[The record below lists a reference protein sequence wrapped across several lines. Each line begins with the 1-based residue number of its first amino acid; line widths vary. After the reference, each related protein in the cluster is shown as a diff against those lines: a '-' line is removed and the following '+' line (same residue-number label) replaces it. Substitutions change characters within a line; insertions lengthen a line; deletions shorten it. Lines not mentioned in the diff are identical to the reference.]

1 MPRGCSRR
9 TTLGLAEAATREGAA
24 RRRAFFL
31 ETPSKKPRRIN
42 DSRFI
47 DPGAQRLATHSNLD
61 LGRDRGRK
69 AAEEA
74 IDVYRAAT
82 KGEKNRTGAVRF
94 VNEKDKDEK
103 ELLPPPRRRRTAA
116 SAAKKEEKAT
126 A

>member
-1 MPRGCSRR
+1 MLLITRLYIRFWKRRHRSPGLVESRPGH
-9 TTLGLAEAATREGAA
+9 TLSDGHIPEGL
-24 RRRAFFL
+24 L
-31 ETPSKKPRRIN
+31 
-42 DSRFI
+42 
-47 DPGAQRLATHSNLD
+47 L
-61 LGRDRGRK
+61 GRK

-116 SAAKKEEKAT
+116 SAAKKEEKAI

>member
-1 MPRGCSRR
+1 L
-9 TTLGLAEAATREGAA
+9 T
-24 RRRAFFL
+24 
-31 ETPSKKPRRIN
+31 
-42 DSRFI
+42 
-47 DPGAQRLATHSNLD
+47 

-116 SAAKKEEKAT
+116 SAAKKEEKA
-126 A
+126 AA